1 MSVSKHYTPTLGY
14 THLIAPG
21 ESGIK
26 NLHFGIL
33 NLSPN
38 STYFDHS
45 DDCEVAL
52 IALEGECRLLV
63 GHNGNKANGVL
74 GKRKDV
80 FDGEAC
86 LAFIPHRTTY
96 EVITTSKR
104 VEIAFCKTPSHTD
117 SAAVILDAGENRTDT
132 NYKLCICENEFETEW
147 IGEGFCFYR
156 FLEEKGTATVN
167 MDDSKNKSTRV
178 VMHHNDL
185 LGIAEQTRAR
195 LLEFEGEIYE
205 LTVFQ
210 SIHLQ

>member
-1 MSVSKHYTPTLGY
+1 MSVFKHYTPTEGY
-14 THLIAPG
+14 THLADPG
-21 ESGIK
+21 DFGIS

-45 DDCEVAL
+45 DDYEVVL
-52 IALEGECRLLV
+52 IALGGQCRLLV
-63 GHNGNKANGVL
+63 GHNGNKANGDL

-86 LAFIPHRTTY
+86 LAFIPHHTTF
-96 EVITTSKR
+96 EIITTSES

-117 SAAVILDAGENRTDT
+117 PAAVILNAGENRTDT
-132 NYKLCICENEFETEW
+132 NYNLCMCENAFETEW

-156 FLEEKGTATVN
+156 FLDGKGTATVN
-167 MDDSKNKSTRV
+167 LIDSKDKSARV
-178 VMHHNDL
+178 SLHHNDL

-195 LLEFEGEIYE
+195 LLEYDGVIYQ
-205 LTVFQ
+205 LSVFQ
-210 SIHLQ
+210 STHLQ

>member
-1 MSVSKHYTPTLGY
+1 MSVSKHYTSTEGY
-14 THLIAPG
+14 THLIDLG
-21 ESGIK
+21 ESIIE

-45 DDCEVAL
+45 DSCEVVL
-52 IALEGECRLLV
+52 IVLGGQCRLLV

-86 LAFIPHRTTY
+86 LAFIPHHTTY
-96 EVITTSKR
+96 EVITTSNR

-117 SAAVILDAGENRTDT
+117 SAAVILNVGENRTNT
-132 NYKLCICENEFETEW
+132 NYKLSIFENELETEW
-147 IGEGFCFYR
+147 IGEGVCFYR
-156 FLEEKGTATVN
+156 FHEEKGSASIYL
-167 MDDSKNKSTRV
+167 DDSENKSTRV

-185 LGIAEQTRAR
+185 LGIADQTRAR

-205 LTVFQ
+205 LSVFQ